1 MSKLIVY
8 ILAFIVLAGSSI
20 PCCAGDN
27 CQDDFTTSSS
37 TNQEPHEKAPC
48 SPFFACG
55 SCAGFVIM
63 TRQVDLPDP
72 TLEMP
77 SHYEKII
84 PFFASVYY
92 PSFFQPPRLS

>member
-1 MSKLIVY
+1 MYKLVVF

-27 CQDDFTTSSS
+27 CQEDFTTSAS
-37 TNQEPHEKAPC
+37 TNQGSDEKSPC

-63 TRQVDLPDP
+63 TKQVNLPDP
-72 TLEMP
+72 TPEMP
-77 SHYEKII
+77 SHHEKIT
-84 PFFASVYY
+84 PFFASAYY
-92 PSFFQPPRLS
+92 FSFFQPPRLS